1 MTGGLEGVA
10 RLLLLVPAT
19 SRGGAIGSVVILMAA
34 VITLIRCG
42 EWGHLPAAVI
52 LTAAAV
58 VAIRA

>member
-1 MTGGLEGVA
+1 M
-10 RLLLLVPAT
+10 LLLVPAT